1 MTSLLVCHVFVFARH
16 LELGGDLNQVVQVNK
31 LSSEYFIEYI
41 SEYLTYQYNLTSK
54 LYNITDIEPPKLKG
68 CQNTVYAFADRNSST
83 GVATWSEPI
92 AEDNHDSS
100 IVVRKEGSVFPGNRL
115 SAGNYKV
122 VYKATDAAGN
132 KAQSCITEV
141 VVKSKDS

>member
-1 MTSLLVCHVFVFARH
+1 MNTYLNTSLINITKR
-16 LELGGDLNQVVQVNK
+16 Q
-31 LSSEYFIEYI
+31 SYI
-41 SEYLTYQYNLTSK
+41 
-54 LYNITDIEPPKLKG
+54 ITDIEPPKLKG

-100 IVVRKEGSVFPGNRL
+100 IVVRKEGSVSPGHRL
-115 SAGNYKV
+115 LAGNYKV

-141 VVKSKDS
+141 VIKSKDIASTHVEEYST